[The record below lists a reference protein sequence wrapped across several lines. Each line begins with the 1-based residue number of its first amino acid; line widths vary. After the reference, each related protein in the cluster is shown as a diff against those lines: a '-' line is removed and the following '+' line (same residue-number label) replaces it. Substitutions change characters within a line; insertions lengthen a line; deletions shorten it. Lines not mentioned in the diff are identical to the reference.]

1 MKGHHGKK
9 GETMG
14 TPVAERFCGREVN
27 GASLIEIKEI
37 VESCSG
43 LSRTELANTVCELWD
58 WRRPG
63 GGLKTVEC
71 RQFLEQLESRGLI
84 DLPPGRAGRPPG
96 VKTCVKRTQSG
107 DELEVFSATV
117 GELSPLKLSRVS
129 TKEEREQWYE
139 LVERYHYL
147 GYRVPFGA
155 QVRYFIEGGGGKRLG
170 CLQFSSPAWKM
181 APRDR
186 WIGWNEEQRGR
197 NLQKI
202 INNSRFLILPWV
214 EVKNLASAILA
225 LACRVVPGDWEG
237 QYGIRP
243 VLMETLV
250 DRSRYRGTCYQAANW
265 THLGSTSGRGRQD
278 RGHERHGQSPKAI
291 YVYPLT
297 SRYREGLLAG

>member
-1 MKGHHGKK
+1 
-9 GETMG
+9 MG
-14 TPVAERFCGREVN
+14 RTGSERFCGREVS
-27 GASLIEIKEI
+27 GDSLREIEEI

-58 WRRPG
+58 WKRPG

-71 RQFLEQLESRGLI
+71 RQFLERLESRGLI
-84 DLPPGRAGRPPG
+84 DLPPGRIGRPAG
-96 VKTCVKRTQSG
+96 MKTRVKRTESG
-107 DELEVFSATV
+107 EELEVISVTV
-117 GELSPLKLSRVS
+117 GELSPLKLSRVRS
-129 TKEEREQWYE
+129 KEERDEWYE

-155 QVRYFIEGGGGKRLG
+155 QVRYFIEGRGGKRLG

-181 APRDR
+181 ASRDQ

-197 NLQKI
+197 NLQKV

-214 EVKNLASAILA
+214 KVKNLASAALG
-225 LACRVVPGDWEG
+225 LACRVVAGGWEE

-250 DRSRYRGTCYQAANW
+250 DRSRYRGTCYQGANW
-265 THLGSTSGRGRQD
+265 IHLGSTSGRGRQD
-278 RGHERHGQSPKAI
+278 RWHERHGQSPKAI

-297 SRYREGLLAG
+297 SRYREALLAG

>member
-1 MKGHHGKK
+1 MR
-9 GETMG
+9 
-14 TPVAERFCGREVN
+14 TPDTERFCGQEVD
-27 GASLIEIKEI
+27 AATLAEIKEI
-37 VESCSG
+37 VQSCSG

-58 WRRPG
+58 WKRPR

-71 RQFLEQLESRGLI
+71 RQFLEHLESRDLI
-84 DLPPGRAGRPPG
+84 ALPPGRIGRPPG
-96 VKTCVKRTQSG
+96 VKTRVKRTECG
-107 DELEVFSATV
+107 EELSVFSARV
-117 GELSPLKLSRVS
+117 GELSPLKVSRVS
-129 TKEEREQWYE
+129 SKGEREQWYE
-139 LVERYHYL
+139 LVDRYHYL

-155 QVRYFIEGGGGKRLG
+155 QLRYFIETRGGKRLG

-181 APRDR
+181 AGRDQ
-186 WIGWNEEQRGR
+186 WIGWNKEQRGC

-214 EVKNLASAILA
+214 QVKNLASAILA
-225 LACRVVPGDWEG
+225 LACRVVPGDWEQ

-250 DRSRYRGTCYQAANW
+250 DTSRYRGTCYQAANW
-265 THLGSTSGRGRQD
+265 IHLGSTSGRGRQD

-297 SRYREGLLAG
+297 SRYREALLAG